1 MSDNHKLEVS
11 ANELLSLND
20 IQNIKTYVDFACVD
34 KDNNLILIGWLL
46 DPETIV
52 KSFALLSK
60 VQGGILKKTT
70 FQVKI
75 LESGIDNIY
84 ISRVSRLDVSQAM
97 SSPESNQVLHGF
109 VIVIPQHKDEDMVTL
124 CMTDGKYIKLAFNT
138 IRKISEINIAFKKL
152 WPHSGE
158 TLTKLLSVALSND
171 SDLVQQAIEISDT
184 NDSFIQIE
192 KNIAI
197 DHVMLL
203 DRQALIINGW
213 ISKRQDE
220 IERIELNINGNKLL
234 ITSAIKRYVRPDLYQ
249 GLPWSKG
256 HALGYVYVLTDLPL
270 PLEDIKIKIEFTDG
284 SIQSV
289 DASVDNLEWP
299 QMPEFLNINS
309 VFAQLLLESLKDAE
323 INHRRQIRWNQRI
336 SKLISDRIQ
345 ALHRSLSSHIE
356 HLPLSIAAIDRS
368 YPMGKDGILFFG
380 WHLLP
385 ERKPDAILF
394 IDDEGRETNIT
405 HLVSPLRRLDVVQ
418 AYASRIPKINEWVGF
433 VCYVAVPTTAGE
445 SRALCFDFSELGKI
459 YIKIP
464 TDRIQSNAL
473 SVVKEALSM
482 IPEPNQMRYKLYEL
496 FNSGFGK
503 AIDHLNEMRSLA
515 HDADYRQFGQPVNEP
530 EITVMIPLYGRY
542 DFLRHQLAQFAD
554 DQDFKKTDL
563 VYIVDDPKILNAT
576 LELAAKYQPL
586 FNIPFR
592 IIWNGE
598 NRGFAAANNL
608 GARFAKS
615 QYLVLLNSD
624 VIPQQNGWLTVLKN
638 SLDAL
643 PQAGAVAPLLQF
655 GDSTIQHAGMYPRED
670 LLLPGFLLNTHRG
683 MGVRWDQ
690 LENIA
695 SEQPMLTAA
704 CLMIKTS
711 EYLSIGGLD
720 EGYVLGD
727 FEDSDL
733 CLSLR
738 KKGLKLYLVPEAK
751 LWHLERQSQT
761 LEDLASVRQMVTLFN
776 SWRYLNKIKTGLIPA
791 PSTFEASK

>member
-11 ANELLSLND
+11 ANEFLSLSD
-20 IQNIKTYVDFACVD
+20 IQNIKTYVDFAGVD
-34 KDNNLILIGWLL
+34 KENNLILLGWVF

-52 KSFALLSK
+52 KNFAVLSK
-60 VQGGILKKTT
+60 TQSGLLKKTT
-70 FQVKI
+70 YQVKM
-75 LESGIDNIY
+75 LDSGIDNIY

-97 SSPESNQVLHGF
+97 SAPESNEIMHGF
-109 VIVIPQHKDEDMVTL
+109 VIVIPQHKDEDIIAL
-124 CMTDGKYIKLAFNT
+124 CMADGKYLKLSFNT
-138 IRKISEINIAFKKL
+138 IRKVSEINSAFKKL

-158 TLTKLLSVALSND
+158 TLTNLLSVALSNE
-171 SDLVQQAIEISDT
+171 SDLVQQAVEISDI
-184 NDSFIQIE
+184 NDNFIQIQ

-220 IERIELNINGNKLL
+220 IERIELNVNGNKLL
-234 ITSAIKRYVRPDLYQ
+234 IASVIKRYVRPDLYQ

-256 HALGYVYVLTDLPL
+256 QALGYIYVLTDLPQ

-289 DASVDNLEWP
+289 NAGVKELEWP

-323 INHRRQIRWNQRI
+323 VNHRRQIRWNQRI
-336 SKLISDRIQ
+336 SQLISDRIQ
-345 ALHRSLSSHIE
+345 ALHLSLSSHSDQ
-356 HLPLSIAAIDRS
+356 LPLTIAAIDRS

-385 ERKPDAILF
+385 ERKPETILL
-394 IDDEGRETNIT
+394 IDDEGCETNIT
-405 HLVSPLRRLDVVQ
+405 HLMFPLRRLDVVQ

-433 VCYVAVPTTAGE
+433 VCYVAVPTMAGE

-459 YIKIP
+459 YLKIP
-464 TDRIQSNAL
+464 TEKIQSNAL
-473 SVVKEALSM
+473 SVVKEVLGM
-482 IPEPNQMRYKLYEL
+482 IPEPNQMRYKLYDL
-496 FNSGFGK
+496 FNSGFGN
-503 AIDHLNEMRSLA
+503 AIDQLNEMRSLS

-530 EITVMIPLYGRY
+530 EITVLIPLYGRY

-563 VYIVDDPKILNAT
+563 IYIVDDPTILNAT

-586 FNIPFR
+586 FNISFR

-615 QYLVLLNSD
+615 PYLVLLNSD

-683 MGVRWDQ
+683 MGVRWDPLQ
-690 LENIA
+690 NMP

-704 CLMIKTS
+704 CLMIKKS

-720 EGYVLGD
+720 EGYLLGD

-738 KKGLKLYLVPEAK
+738 KKDLKLYLVPEAK

-776 SWRYLNKIKTGLIPA
+776 SWRYLNKIKMGMIPA
-791 PSTFEASK
+791 PSTFEVSK